1 MTHDEITEL
10 LGAYALDAVEEDE
23 RTEVRAHLATC
34 ARCRAE
40 VQEHLEVASLL
51 AHEGA
56 DAPVGVWERIA
67 GSLEEAPPGLRLVA
81 APDAP
86 DAPSAVPVAA
96 VPAGRRR
103 PRRALVAGAVAAAAA
118 VVVAV
123 LGAQVVRQDDRID
136 ELESALADPLQSA
149 FAAALA
155 DPQAEV
161 LELASSDGA
170 VRLRGAVT
178 PDGVGYL
185 RADELP
191 ALDGDRTYQLWG
203 GAGDEL
209 VSLGVLGR
217 DPTIV
222 RFEAAAYELFAVTE
236 EAQPG
241 VVRSANPPVVAGVA
255 V

>member
-1 MTHDEITEL
+1 MTHEEITEL
-10 LGAYALDAVEEDE
+10 LGAFALDAVDDDE
-23 RTEVRAHLATC
+23 RAEVRAHLATC

-81 APDAP
+81 APEAAP
-86 DAPSAVPVAA
+86 DAAPEVPIAA
-96 VPAGRRR
+96 RPARH
-103 PRRALVAGAVAAAAA
+103 PRRALVASAVAAAAA

-155 DPQAEV
+155 DPEAEV
-161 LELASSDGA
+161 LELASSDGTIH
-170 VRLRGAVT
+170 LRGAVT
-178 PDGVGYL
+178 PEGVGYL

-191 ALDGDRTYQLWG
+191 ALGGDRTYQLWG

-222 RFEAAAYELFAVTE
+222 TFEAAAYELFAVTE